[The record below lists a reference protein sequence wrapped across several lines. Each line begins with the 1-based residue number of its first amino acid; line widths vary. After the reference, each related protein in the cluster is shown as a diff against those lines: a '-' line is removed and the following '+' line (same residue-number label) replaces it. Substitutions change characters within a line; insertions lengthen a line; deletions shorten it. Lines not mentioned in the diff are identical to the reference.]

1 MNNLTLG
8 KKIAMGFGI
17 LILISVALGG
27 MGSWQMKTAQMGS
40 EILSEE
46 YVPEMAV
53 SSQIRGAANRLMYQ
67 MRGYSYSEQEQYYEM
82 AKNEIDAL
90 EASIE
95 DARALSESA
104 VHLDKLNGQIKVI
117 ADGEHSYK
125 LLVEQ
130 THDAVLGLAD
140 IRVDLDSNAATY
152 MKEANAFLES
162 QSVAFDKDLAE
173 GKTPDQM
180 KERFAKVCIINEII
194 GLGND
199 ARIKAFRSQA
209 LQDPAIMEE
218 AQKNFPIVNA
228 KVAEIR
234 RITHSPANLAQLD
247 AIQKGGS
254 GYSQSMGQFLTSWNE
269 LQGLNKQRTIVGSEM
284 IAGCKELQEAAEVET
299 VRISSESSSNLATAS
314 LTTIVGLIIALVV
327 GVLLAIFMIRSITGP
342 INKVIA
348 GMQAGSE
355 QVASA
360 SGQVSESSI
369 QLAEGSSE
377 QASSLEETA
386 ASLEMMA
393 AGAKESAQ
401 NSKQANSRSQEVKS
415 NAEKG
420 QAAMTGLNTAMEK
433 IKASS
438 DETAKIIKTI
448 DEIAFQTNL
457 LALNAAV
464 EAARAGD
471 AGKGFAVVAE
481 EVRNLAQRSAEAAK
495 GTADLIAESNQNSAL
510 GVEATGDVAAILE
523 EVVSGIVEVSTLIG
537 EVSSTA
543 EEQSRS
549 VTEVNT
555 AVGQMDS
562 VTQANA
568 AGAEESA
575 SAAEEMSAQAA
586 EMQTLVMN
594 LMQIVGG
601 ANAEG
606 SSATAGSSPVGG
618 QGGSVAK
625 KSKPF
630 ANTYGSGKTAG
641 GQKAADEVIPLDE
654 DSLIEM

>member
-27 MGSWQMKTAQMGS
+27 MGSWQMKGAQMGS
-40 EILSEE
+40 EMLSEE
-46 YVPEMAV
+46 YVPEMAI
-53 SSQIRGAANRLMYQ
+53 SAEIRGAANRVMYQ
-67 MRGYSYSEQEQYYEM
+67 MRGYGFTEEEHYYDDANKEM
-82 AKNEIDAL
+82 ATLGTGL
-90 EASIE
+90 EE
-95 DARALSESA
+95 ARSLAAKA
-104 VHLDKLNGQIKVI
+104 VHLEALSGQLDTIT
-117 ADGEHSYK
+117 ENTNHYQE
-125 LLVEQ
+125 LVEE
-130 THDAVLGLAD
+130 TREAIAGLDASRAGLD
-140 IRVDLDSNAATY
+140 RNAATY
-152 MKEANAFLES
+152 LSNSNDFLVS
-162 QSVAFDKDLAE
+162 QNVAFDKEVE
-173 GKTPDQM
+173 GGRTPDQLR
-180 KERFAKVCIINEII
+180 ERAGKISIVNELIS
-194 GLGND
+194 LVND
-199 ARIKAFRSQA
+199 ARIKTFRAQA
-209 LQDPAIMEE
+209 MRDRTIMVE
-218 AQKNFPIVNA
+218 AQKNFPLINA
-228 KVAEIR
+228 KLAEIR
-234 RITHSPANLAQLD
+234 RTTRQQVNLTQLD
-247 AIQKGGS
+247 QISQSAT
-254 GYSQSMGQFLTSWNE
+254 GYSQSMNQFLENWDN
-269 LQGLNKQRTIVGSEM
+269 LQDVGQQRTVTGNEVLAS
-284 IAGCKELQEAAEVET
+284 CRVLQEAAET
-299 VRISSESSSNLATAS
+299 ATIKISSESSSNLATAS
-314 LTTIVGLIIALVV
+314 MTTIVGLIIALVV

-393 AGAKESAQ
+393 SGAKESAQ
-401 NSKQANSRSQEVKS
+401 NSKQANTRSQEVKA

-420 QAAMTGLNTAMEK
+420 QGAMTGLNTAMEK
-433 IKASS
+433 IKTSS

-537 EVSSTA
+537 EVSSAA
-543 EEQSRS
+543 EEQARS

-586 EMQTLVMN
+586 EMKTLVMN

-606 SSATAGSSPVGG
+606 SSVVAAQSHLGG

-630 ANTYGSGKTAG
+630 ANTFGSGKATG